1 MGWVGQ
7 GAQVSV
13 GSANNTV
20 FASAVVPGG
29 GTQLNGIYL
38 QIPPEG
44 RGLLDAIAQPE
55 SDSRYNAIYNNAR
68 GTSAAG
74 NPITDFRDHPRINV
88 PIVSGPNA
96 GKTSSAAG
104 RYQFIQG
111 TWDRIAS
118 QYGLNDFSPMNQD
131 RAAWYLAQQDYTNR
145 TGGNLLADLQ
155 AGKLQEVSRALSKT
169 WTSLS
174 GGIEASNRGTGAS
187 FASNYARGLAAGQAS
202 VAQPN
207 NNPTNPQSPATS
219 PVTNERPQRYVG
231 VRYTDAGVPVY
242 VQDPTPRW
250 EFKPAQEY
258 VLSDAG
264 LADIKSFETLA
275 GPRPSELPGQMFQNV
290 CEGKNMIGYGH
301 VISDAEKQA
310 GVIQVGS
317 ASVTIA
323 TGITPAQAETLLKKD
338 LEPIVSLIK
347 TSITNPITQQQFDA
361 LVDFA
366 FNIGAEKFQS
376 SEVPKLIT
384 DKKYDH
390 VPREIMAWREAC
402 AADRVQD
409 DLVSRRR
416 ANAMKFAGE
425 VRAEMPLSVRS
436 RGGSGGTGGGYAGAV
451 VMDPRYPYLLFAPQ
465 VFNNPENPEGY
476 TKILEETLRAG
487 NRLGQILNTPLTVIS
502 GYRSPEFN
510 RKKKGAPASYHTYTG
525 GQINPSQLGGKA
537 LDISTHNVNPASLE
551 QVARRLGLNTIPYN
565 SWLHVDTRDGAR
577 IQDT

>member
-1 MGWVGQ
+1 
-7 GAQVSV
+7 
-13 GSANNTV
+13 V

-29 GTQLNGIYL
+29 GNQRNGIYL

-55 SDSRYNAIYNNAR
+55 SDSRYNVIYNNAR
-68 GTSAAG
+68 GTSAAN

-187 FASNYARGLAAGQAS
+187 FASSYARGLAAGQAS

-207 NNPTNPQSPATS
+207 NNPTNPQSPATP

-258 VLSDAG
+258 VLSDSG
-264 LADIKSFETLA
+264 LTDIKSFETLA
-275 GPRPSELPGQMFQNV
+275 GPRPSELPGQMFENV
-290 CEGKNMIGYGH
+290 CKGKNMIGYGH
-301 VISDAEKQA
+301 VISEAEKQA

-317 ASVTIA
+317 ESVTIA
-323 TGITPAQAETLLKKD
+323 SGITPAQAETLLKKD

-376 SEVPKLIT
+376 SEIPKLIT

-402 AADRVQD
+402 AADDVQD

-436 RGGSGGTGGGYAGAV
+436 RGGSGGTGRGYAGAV

-510 RKKKGAPASYHTYTG
+510 RKNKGAPASYHTYTG

-537 LDISTHNVNPASLE
+537 LDISTHNVNAASLE
-551 QVARRLGLNTIPYN
+551 QVARRLGLNTISYN